1 MGSDFAYKNVIIR
14 LKYFDWTS
22 KFRIGTVDFYSEGYG
37 PKKVYLLKFILDLSG
52 AAGECRNII

>member
-22 KFRIGTVDFYSEGYG
+22 
-37 PKKVYLLKFILDLSG
+37 
-52 AAGECRNII
+52 